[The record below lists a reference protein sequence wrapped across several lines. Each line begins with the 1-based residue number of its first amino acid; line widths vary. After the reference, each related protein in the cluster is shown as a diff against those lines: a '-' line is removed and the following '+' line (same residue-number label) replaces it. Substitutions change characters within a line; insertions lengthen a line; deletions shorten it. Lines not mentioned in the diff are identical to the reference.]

1 VRLLLYLGTPLILA
15 TAAFAQD
22 DNYPPT
28 DADQRA
34 IVAKVTEKALRYGK
48 DLPDFVS
55 DKVTRH
61 YLDVSGTNQQ
71 WKLTGTT
78 TEELSYIGHKVTFK
92 AANGKSPS
100 SSSDEFGDL
109 LSWIFEPKAKAEFKW
124 NSWTNLNKR
133 RTYVL
138 TYRVAEADSQ
148 FTLTASKK
156 PIAVAF
162 SGLIWAD
169 VETGMVVRVSAVGQ
183 SPTGF
188 TVQGA
193 TIETSYEFTKFG
205 EQELLLPVKSEYR
218 AKEAKSLVWN
228 EAEFRRYRK
237 PG

>member
-1 VRLLLYLGTPLILA
+1 VRLLLYLGAPLILA
-15 TAAFAQD
+15 TAVFAQG

-28 DADQRA
+28 DADQKD
-34 IVAKVTEKALRYGK
+34 IIAKITEKALRYGK

-61 YLDVSGTNQQ
+61 YLDISGTNQQ

-78 TEELSYIGHKVTFK
+78 TEELNYIGHKATLK
-92 AANGKSPS
+92 ANGKGSAS
-100 SSSDEFGDL
+100 SADEFGDL
-109 LSWIFEPKAKAEFKW
+109 LSWIFDPKAKPEFKW
-124 NSWTNLNKR
+124 NSWTNLSKR

-138 TYRVAEADSQ
+138 TYRVAQADSQ
-148 FTLTASKK
+148 FTVTSSKK
-156 PIAVAF
+156 PTTVGF

-169 VETGMVVRVSAVGQ
+169 VETGMIVRVSAVGQ

-188 TVQGA
+188 PVQGA
-193 TIETSYEFTKFG
+193 TLEISYEFTKLG
-205 EQELLLPVKSEYR
+205 DQELLLPVKSEYR

-237 PG
+237 PE